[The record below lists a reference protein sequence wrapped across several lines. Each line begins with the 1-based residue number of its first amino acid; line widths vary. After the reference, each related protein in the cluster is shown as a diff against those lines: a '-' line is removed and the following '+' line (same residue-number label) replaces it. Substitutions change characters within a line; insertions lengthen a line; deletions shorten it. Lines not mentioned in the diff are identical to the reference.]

1 MKKLTVREE
10 YCIDNEL
17 LAQKYGSAA
26 RVLGVYHKDSQ
37 ASPHSSSGRIAVV
50 PFDELGGKVL
60 RKYVSRKNKS
70 STIALTTRISGSHL
84 LAVIIRAA

>member
-1 MKKLTVREE
+1 MKKITMEEE

-26 RVLGVYHKDSQ
+26 RVLVVYPKDSQ
-37 ASPHSSSGRIAVV
+37 PSPHSPNGHITVV

-60 RKYVSRKNKS
+60 RKYFSKKDKS
-70 STIALTTRISGSHL
+70 STTALTTRLSGSHL
-84 LAVIIRAA
+84 LAVVIRAS